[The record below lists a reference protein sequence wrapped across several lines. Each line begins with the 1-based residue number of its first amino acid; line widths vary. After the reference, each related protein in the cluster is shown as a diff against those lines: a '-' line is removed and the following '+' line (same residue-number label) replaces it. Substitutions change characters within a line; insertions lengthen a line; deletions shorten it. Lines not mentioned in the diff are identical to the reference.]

1 MKKFVCTR
9 KNFFQGRLW
18 QPGDTASFGPQD
30 AGAPSVA
37 AHFALLDGAAPAPV
51 VEPSEAPAPEDVL
64 PVESDDGDGSTAK
77 ENLKALCLR
86 NGIKVVVR
94 TTMAQMRAEL
104 AAKGI
109 VVS

>member
-37 AHFALLDGAAPAPV
+37 AHFAPLDGAAPAPGVDPSV
-51 VEPSEAPAPEDVL
+51 VPAPEDAA
-64 PVESDDGDGSTAK
+64 PVESDEGDGSTAK
-77 ENLKALCLR
+77 ENL
-86 NGIKVVVR
+86 
-94 TTMAQMRAEL
+94 
-104 AAKGI
+104 
-109 VVS
+109 